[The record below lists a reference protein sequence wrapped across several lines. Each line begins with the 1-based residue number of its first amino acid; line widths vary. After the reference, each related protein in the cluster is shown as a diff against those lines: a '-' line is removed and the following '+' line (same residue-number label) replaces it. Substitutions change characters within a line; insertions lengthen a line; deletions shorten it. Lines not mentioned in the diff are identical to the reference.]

1 MTQDSNPMPMGELS
15 LKERALLLIADE
27 NEFKGNKLYYHR
39 EKKWQWAVI
48 TLVPKVFLF
57 VGLTTLGTI
66 VNFDWFVY

>member
-39 EKKWQWAVI
+39 EREM
-48 TLVPKVFLF
+48 TMGCYHTSPKSFF
-57 VGLTTLGTI
+57 I
-66 VNFDWFVY
+66 RWFNNIGDYS